1 MRLLNNNLNLFIL
14 KGTLFEYNI
23 IVVIRCCT
31 VVMKKIAL
39 FTLLLLTVFKLSA
52 FSTDRDSTEQHFPFA
67 NIIDSLQQQLK
78 QATNDSLKAGI
89 YTQIAAKYLDYDTI
103 SNKQTKRYYQEK
115 ALSYTLLALHGYSR
129 YNDTAGLRTSF
140 NNLSKVYRSQNKY
153 PQAKWFILQS
163 NTIAREQNDIPNII
177 SSLNEL
183 SGIKMDIKDYS
194 LAMGDLN
201 EALKL
206 ATVNHY
212 PKAESAIQQS
222 YAILYSRLKDYTKEA
237 IALKRHNYIE
247 DSIKRVELAQ
257 LTAKLNARDSVQS
270 KKKLNLISYRR
281 TYKTSLS
288 KRTTSI

>member
-1 MRLLNNNLNLFIL
+1 LRLLNNNLNLFIL

-177 SSLNEL
+177 SSLN
-183 SGIKMDIKDYS
+183 
-194 LAMGDLN
+194 MGDLN